1 LRESNDVAK
10 LGIMAV
16 IGGAG
21 AALALVLTPA
31 LAATTQQQQQ
41 QKSKRLRAAPSFS
54 AGSFT
59 PAAADPRLA
68 AEFARRG
75 FSGATFSFTPSSASA
90 DKGKAVKVAVRA
102 RSTNT
107 AAAAGS
113 VREASASPVTAL
125 TPTAYNL
132 GVSVGWKRFALSGDV
147 AKVQGGT
154 LPGSRE
160 AAELGV
166 SYLGKKFTGRLQVG
180 AERTEGPQARLV
192 PIDSAY
198 SLDVGGSYQLAR
210 NLDVT
215 GGVRYK
221 IQRDR
226 LEPLA
231 DERRDSQA
239 VYIGTA
245 FRF

>member
-1 LRESNDVAK
+1 MVK
-10 LGIMAV
+10 LGTMGA
-16 IGGAG
+16 IGGGA

-31 LAATTQQQQQ
+31 IAASTQQQ
-41 QKSKRLRAAPSFS
+41 KARPSRSAPSLS
-54 AGSFT
+54 IGGFT
-59 PAAADPRLA
+59 PAVADPRLA

-75 FSGATFSFTPSSASA
+75 LAGTFSFTPSAAST
-90 DKGKAVKVAVRA
+90 DKSKAVKVAVRA
-102 RSTNT
+102 RSVIT

-113 VREASASPVTAL
+113 VREASASPVTAI

-147 AKVQGGT
+147 ARVQGGT

-160 AAELGV
+160 AAEVGV
-166 SYLGKKFTGRLQVG
+166 SYLGKKFTGRLQVA
-180 AERTEGPQARLV
+180 AERSDGVPARID

-198 SLDVGGSYQLAR
+198 SLDVGGSYRLAR

-215 GGVRYK
+215 GGVRYR

-231 DERRDSQA
+231 DDRRDSQA

>member
-1 LRESNDVAK
+1 MK
-10 LGIMAV
+10 LGGIMA
-16 IGGAG
+16 IGSASL
-21 AALALVLTPA
+21 ATLALVLTPA
-31 LAATTQQQQQ
+31 IAASTQQQKPKQVR
-41 QKSKRLRAAPSFS
+41 SAVSLS
-54 AGSFT
+54 AGGFT
-59 PAAADPRLA
+59 PAVADPRLA

-75 FSGATFSFTPSSASA
+75 LAGSTIRFTPSSASS
-90 DKGKAVKVAVRA
+90 DKSKAVKVAIRA
-102 RSTNT
+102 RSVTT
-107 AAAAGS
+107 AAAAGTI
-113 VREASASPVTAL
+113 REASASPVTAI
-125 TPTAYNL
+125 TPAAYNL

-154 LPGSRE
+154 IPGSRE
-160 AAELGV
+160 AAEVGL
-166 SYLGKKFTGRLQVG
+166 SYAGKKFTGRVQVG
-180 AERTEGPQARLV
+180 AERSDGTAPRLV

-198 SLDVGGSYQLAR
+198 SLDVGGSYRVAR

>member
-1 LRESNDVAK
+1 MAK
-10 LGIMAV
+10 LGNTRT
-16 IGGAG
+16 IGGG
-21 AALALVLTPA
+21 LAALALVLTPA
-31 LAATTQQQQQ
+31 IAATTQQQ
-41 QKSKRLRAAPSFS
+41 KKVKAPRAAPSLS

-59 PAAADPRLA
+59 PAVADPRLA

-75 FSGATFSFTPSSASA
+75 FSGGSFSFTPSAVSVE
-90 DKGKAVKVAVRA
+90 KGKAIKVAVRA
-102 RSTNT
+102 RSSTT
-107 AAAAGS
+107 AAQAGAI
-113 VREASASPVTAL
+113 REASASPITAI
-125 TPTAYNL
+125 TPAAYNL

-147 AKVQGGT
+147 ARVQGGT

-160 AAELGV
+160 AAEVGV
-166 SYLGKKFTGRLQVG
+166 SYLGKKFTGRVQVA
-180 AERTEGPQARLV
+180 AERNEGAQTRIV
-192 PIDSAY
+192 PVDSAY
-198 SLDVGGSYQLAR
+198 SLDVGGSYRLAR